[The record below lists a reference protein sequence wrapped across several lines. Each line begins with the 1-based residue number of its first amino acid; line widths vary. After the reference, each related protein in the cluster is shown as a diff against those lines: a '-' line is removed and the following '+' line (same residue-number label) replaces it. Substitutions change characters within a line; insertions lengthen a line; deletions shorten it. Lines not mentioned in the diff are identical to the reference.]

1 MRALFRF
8 PQIEAART
16 AASYKLLSDD
26 ALYAMG
32 VAYVE
37 EALHEMGYTVV
48 FRSGS
53 RDRYPQ
59 LKAQK
64 QNGKLWW
71 VIVGV
76 GMYPNRPHLGEE
88 VTKQVLKHAPEEQ
101 AKVFFAPVMFSNT
114 RSQNL
119 SLPSQNGSFTA
130 LFNGLIPVTKRSRQ

>member
-1 MRALFRF
+1 MRALFRL

-32 VAYVE
+32 LAYVE
-37 EALHEMGYTVV
+37 EALHEMGQTVV

-53 RDRYPQ
+53 RNRYPQ

-64 QNGKLWW
+64 QNGRLWW
-71 VIVGV
+71 IIVGV
-76 GMYPNRPHLGEE
+76 GMYPNRPHLSEE
-88 VTKQVLKHAPEEQ
+88 VAKHVLKHAPEEQ
-101 AKVFFAPVMFSNT
+101 AKVYFAPVMFINT

-130 LFNGLIPVTKRSRQ
+130 LFNGLTPVTKRSRQ

>member
-1 MRALFRF
+1 MRALFRY

-32 VAYVE
+32 VAHVE
-37 EALHEMGYTVV
+37 ETLREMGYMIV

-64 QNGKLWW
+64 QNGRLWW
-71 VIVGV
+71 VVVGV
-76 GMYPNRPHLGEE
+76 GMYPNRPYLGEE
-88 VTKQVLKHAPEEQ
+88 VTKQVLKHAPQEQ
-101 AKVFFAPVMFSNT
+101 AEVYFAPVMFINT

-119 SLPSQNGSFTA
+119 SLPSQNGSFAA
-130 LFNGLIPVTKRSRQ
+130 LFNGLILLSKRSHR